1 SLAPFPF
8 QFPTH
13 PAPRFPT
20 TSSELPLPCSVPA
33 ATTAAMAAANQL
45 NALLN
50 NMFATGLLD
59 EQFQQLKLLQDPS
72 APDFVSEVVT
82 LFCQDGERIIAE
94 LAKLLEKPTVDFDR
108 VDAFVHQLKGSSAS
122 VGAQK
127 VKYTCV
133 QFREFCQQKSRDGC
147 LKTLESVKTE
157 FYNVR
162 GKFETM
168 LQLEKQMQGFYP
180 K

>member
-1 SLAPFPF
+1 
-8 QFPTH
+8 
-13 PAPRFPT
+13 
-20 TSSELPLPCSVPA
+20 
-33 ATTAAMAAANQL
+33 MDAANQL
-45 NALLN
+45 TALLN

-59 EQFQQLKLLQDPS
+59 EQFQQLQMLQDPS

-82 LFCQDGERIIAE
+82 LFCQDGERIIGE

-127 VKYTCV
+127 VKNTCV
-133 QFREFCQQKSRDGC
+133 QFREVCQLKSRDGC
-147 LKTLESVKTE
+147 LKTLDLVRTE
-157 FYNVR
+157 FYDLR
-162 GKFETM
+162 GKFQTM
-168 LQLEKQMQGFYP
+168 LQLEKHIQGF

>member
-1 SLAPFPF
+1 M
-8 QFPTH
+8 
-13 PAPRFPT
+13 
-20 TSSELPLPCSVPA
+20 A
-33 ATTAAMAAANQL
+33 ATPMNQL
-45 NALLN
+45 SALVN

-59 EQFQQLKLLQDPS
+59 EQFQQLQMLQDAS

-82 LFCQDGERIIAE
+82 LFCDDGERIIGE
-94 LAKLLEKPTVDFDR
+94 LTKLLEKSSVDFDR

-127 VKYTCV
+127 VKNTCI

-147 LKTLESVKTE
+147 LKTLDSVRTE
-157 FYNVR
+157 FYDLR
-162 GKFETM
+162 SKFQTL
-168 LQLEKQMQGFYP
+168 LQLERQIQGFYP